1 MPENR
6 SILRIA
12 IPNILSNISVPL
24 LGTVDTALMGRLSE
38 MHIGAVG
45 VGGMIFS
52 FMYWNFGFLRMGTT
66 GITARAFGATQ
77 NEEVAATLGRA
88 MIVAMLLALGML
100 IFQWPLGE
108 AGFFLMN
115 LEGEAEMLTAQYFY
129 IRMWAAPATLGLY
142 AMMGWFFGMQNAIY
156 PLILTILINVTN
168 MICSYWFIVH
178 WGMEIDGVAWGT
190 VIAQYVGFLVGIFL
204 LAYKYRSYLQ
214 LVKVKMLLEITSLT
228 SFFRINRDL
237 FFRTLALTIAF
248 SFFYSRSAAEGGLL
262 LAVNVILLQYLNWM
276 SYGIDGF
283 AYAAESLVGKYS
295 GARKLEQLKEII
307 RLSFWWGGG
316 LAIFFSVVYF
326 IFGNQLLG
334 IFTNQAEVIA
344 AAQPYLGWMIL
355 FPVISFAC
363 YIWDG
368 IFIGLTA
375 SGAMRN
381 AMVISLIFYLGMHYG
396 FSFWWGVHGMWAAFL
411 AFMALRAIFLWRS
424 FRKMEPEQLLVK
436 VTELSSDKTS

>member
-1 MPENR
+1 MSPNR

-66 GITARAFGATQ
+66 GITARAFGAERDQ
-77 NEEVAATLGRA
+77 EVVATLGRA
-88 MIVAMLLALGML
+88 LVVAMILALGMM

-115 LEGEAEMLTAQYFY
+115 LSGESKVLTAEYFY

-142 AMMGWFFGMQNAIY
+142 ALMGWFFGMQNAIY

-178 WGMEIDGVAWGT
+178 WGMAIDGVAWGT
-190 VIAQYVGFLVGIFL
+190 VIAQYVGFFAGVFL
-204 LAYKYRSYLQ
+204 LFFKYPKYLY
-214 LVKVKMLLEITSLT
+214 LLKVKMLLEIDSLT

-237 FFRTLALTIAF
+237 FFRTLALTLAYG
-248 SFFYSRSAAEGGLL
+248 FFYNRSAAEGGLL
-262 LAVNVILLQYLNWM
+262 LAVNVILLQYLYWM
-276 SYGIDGF
+276 AYGIDGF

-295 GARKLEQLKEII
+295 GARKLDQLRQII

-316 LAIFFSVVYF
+316 LAVSFSGIYF

-334 IFTNQAEVIA
+334 IFTNQPAVIA

-355 FPVISFAC
+355 FPLISFAC
-363 YIWDG
+363 YVWDG

-375 SGAMRN
+375 SAAMRN
-381 AMVISLIFYLGMHYG
+381 AMVISFIFYLGMHYA
-396 FSFWWGVHGMWAAFL
+396 FSYWWEVHGMWAAFL
-411 AFMALRAIFLWRS
+411 GFMALRAVFLWNAY
-424 FRKMEPEQLLVK
+424 RKMDLEEQLLSMK
-436 VTELSSDKTS
+436 G

>member
-1 MPENR
+1 MSPNR

-38 MHIGAVG
+38 VHIGAVG

-66 GITARAFGATQ
+66 GITARAFGANRDQ
-77 NEEVAATLGRA
+77 EVAATLGRA
-88 MIVAMLLALGML
+88 LVVAMFLALGMML
-100 IFQWPLGE
+100 FQWPLGE

-115 LEGEAEMLTAQYFY
+115 LSGEPAALTAEYFY

-142 AMMGWFFGMQNAIY
+142 ALMGWFFGMQNAIY
-156 PLILTILINVTN
+156 PLILAILINVTN
-168 MICSYWFIVH
+168 MIASYWFIVH

-190 VIAQYVGFLVGIFL
+190 VIAQYVGFIAGFFL
-204 LAYKYRSYLQ
+204 LLYKYPKYLH
-214 LVKVKMLLEITSLT
+214 LLKVKMLLEMDSLT

-237 FFRTLALTIAF
+237 FFRTLALTLAF
-248 SFFYSRSAAEGGLL
+248 GFFYSRSAAEGGLL

-295 GARKLEQLKEII
+295 GARKLDQLRQVI

-316 LAIFFSVVYF
+316 LAIFFSLVYF
-326 IFGNQLLG
+326 VFGNQLLS
-334 IFTNQAEVIA
+334 IFTNQADVIA
-344 AAQPYLGWMIL
+344 AAQPYLGWMML

-375 SGAMRN
+375 SAAMRN
-381 AMVISLIFYLGMHYG
+381 AMVISLICYLGMHYM
-396 FSFWWGVHGMWAAFL
+396 FSYWWDVHGMWAAFL
-411 AFMALRAIFLWRS
+411 GFMALRAVFLWKS
-424 FRKMEPEQLLVK
+424 YQKMDVEEQLLA
-436 VTELSSDKTS
+436 D

>member
-1 MPENR
+1 MSENR

-12 IPNILSNISVPL
+12 LPNILSNISVPL

-45 VGGMIFS
+45 IGGMIFS

-66 GITARAFGATQ
+66 GITARAFGA
-77 NEEVAATLGRA
+77 EREAEVVATLGRA
-88 MIVAMLLALGML
+88 LVVAMLLAFGMM

-115 LEGEAEMLTAQYFY
+115 LKGEAKVLTAQYFY

-142 AMMGWFFGMQNAIY
+142 ALMGWFFGMQNAIY

-168 MICSYWFIVH
+168 MISSYWFIVY

-190 VIAQYVGFLVGIFL
+190 VIAQYVGFLLGIL
-204 LAYKYRSYLQ
+204 LLFYKYPNYLRF
-214 LVKVKMLLEITSLT
+214 LKVKMLLEVTSLT

-237 FFRTLALTIAF
+237 FFRTLALTLAF
-248 SFFYSRSAAEGGLL
+248 GFFYSCSSAEGGLL

-307 RLSFWWGGG
+307 QLSFWWGGG
-316 LAIFFSVVYF
+316 LALVFSIFYF
-326 IFGNQLLG
+326 VFGNQLLG
-334 IFTNQAEVIA
+334 VFTNQEEVIA

-355 FPVISFAC
+355 FPVVSFAC

-375 SGAMRN
+375 SAAMRN
-381 AMVISLIFYLGMHYG
+381 AMVISLLLYIAMHYG
-396 FSFWWGVHGMWAAFL
+396 FSYWWQVHGMWAAFL
-411 AFMALRAIFLWRS
+411 AFMALRAFFLWNS
-424 FRKMEPEQLLVK
+424 YRKMDSEQLLG
-436 VTELSSDKTS
+436 

>member
-1 MPENR
+1 MSENR

-45 VGGMIFS
+45 IGGMIFS

-66 GITARAFGATQ
+66 GITARAFGA
-77 NEEVAATLGRA
+77 EKEKEVAATLGRA
-88 MIVAMLLALGML
+88 LVVAMFLALGMM

-115 LEGEAEMLTAQYFY
+115 LGGEAEVLTAQYFY

-142 AMMGWFFGMQNAIY
+142 ALMGWFFGMQNAIY
-156 PLILTILINVTN
+156 PLILTILINVVN
-168 MICSYWFIVH
+168 MIGSYWFIVH

-190 VIAQYVGFLVGIFL
+190 VIAQYVGFLAGLLL
-204 LAYKYRSYLQ
+204 LAYKYRSYLN
-214 LVKVKMLLEITSLT
+214 LLKVKMLLEINSLT

-248 SFFYSRSAAEGGLL
+248 GFFYSRSAAEGGLL

-295 GARKLEQLKEII
+295 GARKLEQLRKII

-316 LAIFFSVVYF
+316 LALFFSLVYF

-334 IFTNQAEVIA
+334 IFTNQEEVIA
-344 AAQPYLGWMIL
+344 AAQPYLGWMML
-355 FPVISFAC
+355 FPVVSFAC

-368 IFIGLTA
+368 VFIGLTA
-375 SGAMRN
+375 SAAMRN
-381 AMVISLIFYLGMHYG
+381 AMVVSLILYLGMHYG
-396 FSFWWGVHGMWAAFL
+396 FSYWWDVHGMWAAFL
-411 AFMALRAIFLWRS
+411 GFMALRAMFLWKS
-424 FRKMEPEQLLVK
+424 YRKMGAEELLPA
-436 VTELSSDKTS
+436 

>member
-1 MPENR
+1 MSPNR

-66 GITARAFGATQ
+66 GITARAFGAKREQ
-77 NEEVAATLGRA
+77 EVAATLGRA
-88 MIVAMLLALGML
+88 LVVAMFLALGMMV
-100 IFQWPLGE
+100 FQWPLGE

-115 LEGEAEMLTAQYFY
+115 LSGEPARLTAEYFY

-142 AMMGWFFGMQNAIY
+142 ALLGWFFGMQNAIY
-156 PLILTILINVTN
+156 PLILTILINVVN
-168 MICSYWFIVH
+168 MIASYWFIVH

-190 VIAQYVGFLVGIFL
+190 VIAQYVGFIGGLFL
-204 LAYKYRSYLQ
+204 LVYKYPRYLQ
-214 LVKVKMLLEITSLT
+214 LLKMKMLLEVDSLT

-237 FFRTLALTIAF
+237 FFRTLALTLAF
-248 SFFYSRSAAEGGLL
+248 GFFYSRSAAEGGLL

-295 GARKLEQLKEII
+295 GARKLDQLRQII
-307 RLSFWWGGG
+307 RLSFRWGGG
-316 LAIFFSVVYF
+316 LAIFFSVIYF
-326 IFGNQLLG
+326 VFGNQLLG
-334 IFTNQAEVIA
+334 VFTNQAEVIA
-344 AAQPYLGWMIL
+344 AAQPYLGWMML

-375 SGAMRN
+375 SAAMRN
-381 AMVISLIFYLGMHYG
+381 AMVISFMLYLGMHYA
-396 FSFWWGVHGMWAAFL
+396 FSYWWDVHGMWAAFL
-411 AFMALRAIFLWRS
+411 GFMALRAVFLWIS
-424 FRKMEPEQLLVK
+424 YRKMDGEEQLMV
-436 VTELSSDKTS
+436 D

>member
-1 MPENR
+1 MSENR

-45 VGGMIFS
+45 IGGMIFS

-66 GITARAFGATQ
+66 GITARSFGAEQ
-77 NEEVAATLGRA
+77 EKEVAATLGRA
-88 MIVAMLLALGML
+88 LVVAMLLALGMML
-100 IFQWPLGE
+100 FQWPLGE
-108 AGFFLMN
+108 SGFFLMN
-115 LEGEAEMLTAQYFY
+115 LEGEAKTLTAEYFY

-142 AMMGWFFGMQNAIY
+142 ALMGWFFGMQNAIY
-156 PLILTILINVTN
+156 PLILTILINVVN
-168 MICSYWFIVH
+168 MICSYWFIVN

-190 VIAQYVGFLVGIFL
+190 VIAQYVGFFVGLLL
-204 LAYKYRSYLQ
+204 LAYKYRSYL
-214 LVKVKMLLEITSLT
+214 LLLKVKMLLEINSLT

-237 FFRTLALTIAF
+237 FFRTLALTLAF
-248 SFFYSRSAAEGGLL
+248 GFFYSRSAAEGGLL

-295 GARKLEQLKEII
+295 GARKIIQLRQII

-316 LAIFFSVVYF
+316 LAVFFSVVYLV
-326 IFGNQLLG
+326 FGNQLLG
-334 IFTNQAEVIA
+334 IFTNQAAVISA
-344 AAQPYLGWMIL
+344 ARPYMGWMIV
-355 FPVISFAC
+355 FPIVSFAC

-375 SGAMRN
+375 SAAMRN
-381 AMVISLIFYLGMHYG
+381 AMVVSLILYLGMHYG
-396 FSFWWGVHGMWAAFL
+396 FSYWWGVHGMWGAFL
-411 AFMALRAIFLWRS
+411 GFMVVRAMFLWRS
-424 FRKMEPEQLLVK
+424 YKKMNLEDQLLPI
-436 VTELSSDKTS
+436 

>member
-1 MPENR
+1 MSENR

-38 MHIGAVG
+38 LHIGAVG
-45 VGGMIFS
+45 IGGMIFS

-66 GITARAFGATQ
+66 GITARAFGAKEGQ
-77 NEEVAATLGRA
+77 EVTATLGRA
-88 MIVAMLLALGML
+88 MVVAMFLALIMM

-108 AGFFLMN
+108 AGFYLMN
-115 LEGEAEMLTAQYFY
+115 LEGEAKSLTAQYFY

-142 AMMGWFFGMQNAIY
+142 AILGWFFGMQNAIY

-168 MICSYWFIVH
+168 MIASYLFIMH

-190 VIAQYVGFLVGIFL
+190 VIAQYVGFLTGLFL
-204 LAYKYRSYLQ
+204 LFYKYPDYLR
-214 LVKVKMLLEITSLT
+214 LLKIKMLLEITSLT
-228 SFFRINRDL
+228 SFFQINRDL
-237 FFRTLALTIAF
+237 FFRTLALTLAF
-248 SFFYSRSAAEGGLL
+248 GFFYSRSAAEGELL

-295 GARKLEQLKEII
+295 GARKLGQLEQII
-307 RLSFWWGGG
+307 QLSFLWGGA
-316 LAIFFSVVYF
+316 LAIFFSIVYF
-326 IFGNQLLG
+326 VFGNQLLA
-334 IFTNQAEVIA
+334 IFTNQASVIA
-344 AAQPYLGWMIL
+344 AAQPYLWWMIF
-355 FPVISFAC
+355 FPLVSFAC

-375 SGAMRN
+375 SAAMRN
-381 AMVISLIFYLGMHYG
+381 AMVVSLIFYLGMHYG
-396 FSFWWGVHGMWAAFL
+396 FSFWWGVNGMWAAFL
-411 AFMALRAIFLWRS
+411 GFMMLRAVFLWRS
-424 FRKMEPEQLLVK
+424 FLKMSSEQLLK
-436 VTELSSDKTS
+436 LKTPNGDNVRS

>member
-1 MPENR
+1 MSENR

-38 MHIGAVG
+38 LHIGAVG

-77 NEEVAATLGRA
+77 KGEVAATLGRA
-88 MIVAMLLALGML
+88 LIVAILLALGMM

-115 LEGEAEMLTAQYFY
+115 LEGEAKMLTAQYFY

-142 AMMGWFFGMQNAIY
+142 AIIGWFFGMQNAVY
-156 PLILTILINVTN
+156 PLILTILINVIN

-190 VIAQYVGFLVGIFL
+190 VIAQYIGCLVGIFL
-204 LAYKYRSYLQ
+204 LFYKYPSYLYSWQ
-214 LVKVKMLLEITSLT
+214 MKMLLEINSLT

-237 FFRTLALTIAF
+237 FFRTLALTLAF
-248 SFFYSRSAAEGGLL
+248 GFFYSRSAAEGDLL

-283 AYAAESLVGKYS
+283 GYAAESLVGKYS
-295 GARKLEQLKEII
+295 GARKMAQLKEII

-316 LAIFFSVVYF
+316 LAIFFSLVYF
-326 IFGNQLLG
+326 IFGNQLLS
-334 IFTNQAEVIA
+334 IFTNQSEVIA

-381 AMVISLIFYLGMHYG
+381 AMVISFMLYLGMHYG

-411 AFMALRAIFLWRS
+411 AFMALRAIFLWKS
-424 FRKMEPEQLLVK
+424 FRKMGPEQLL
-436 VTELSSDKTS
+436 SGY

>member
-1 MPENR
+1 MSENR

-38 MHIGAVG
+38 LHIGAVG
-45 VGGMIFS
+45 IGGMIFS

-66 GITARAFGATQ
+66 GITARAFGA
-77 NEEVAATLGRA
+77 ERSSEVAATLGRA
-88 MIVAMLLALGML
+88 LVVAMLLALGMM

-115 LEGEAEMLTAQYFY
+115 LEGEAKILTAQYFY

-142 AMMGWFFGMQNAIY
+142 ALMGWFFGMQNAIY

-168 MICSYWFIVH
+168 MIGSYWFIVH

-190 VIAQYVGFLVGIFL
+190 VIAQYVGFFLGLFL
-204 LAYKYRSYLQ
+204 LVYKYPKYLY
-214 LVKVKMLLEITSLT
+214 LVKVKMLLEVTSLT

-237 FFRTLALTIAF
+237 FFRTLALTLAF
-248 SFFYSRSAAEGGLL
+248 GFFYSRSAAEGGLL

-295 GARKLEQLKEII
+295 GARKLEPLKQII

-316 LAIFFSVVYF
+316 LAFLFSLFYL

-334 IFTNQAEVIA
+334 IFTNQEAVIA
-344 AAQPYLGWMIL
+344 AAEPYLGWMIL
-355 FPVISFAC
+355 FPVVSFAC

-375 SGAMRN
+375 SAAMRN
-381 AMVISLIFYLGMHYG
+381 AMVVSLILYLGMHYG
-396 FSFWWGVHGMWAAFL
+396 FSHYWEVHGMWAAFL
-411 AFMALRAIFLWRS
+411 AFMALRAIFLWTS
-424 FRKMEPEQLLVK
+424 YRKMSSEELVGIR
-436 VTELSSDKTS
+436 

>member
-1 MPENR
+1 MSENR

-38 MHIGAVG
+38 IHIGAVG

-66 GITARAFGATQ
+66 GITARAFGAAQ
-77 NEEVAATLGRA
+77 KEEVAATLGRA
-88 MIVAMLLALGML
+88 MIVAILLALGMMV
-100 IFQWPLGE
+100 FQWPLGE

-115 LEGEAEMLTAQYFY
+115 LEGDAKMLTAQYFY

-142 AMMGWFFGMQNAIY
+142 ALMGWFFGMQNAIY

-168 MICSYWFIVH
+168 MVFSYWFIVH

-190 VIAQYVGFLVGIFL
+190 VIAQYVGFFVGLFL
-204 LAYKYRSYLQ
+204 LAYKYRSYLNS
-214 LVKVKMLLEITSLT
+214 LKVKMLLEINSLT
-228 SFFRINRDL
+228 SFFLINRDL
-237 FFRTLALTIAF
+237 FFRTLALTLAF
-248 SFFYSRSAAEGGLL
+248 GFFYSRSAAEGDLL

-334 IFTNQAEVIA
+334 IFTNQSEVIA

-375 SGAMRN
+375 SAAMRD
-381 AMVISLIFYLGMHYG
+381 AMVISFIFYLAMHYS
-396 FSFWWGVHGMWAAFL
+396 FSFWWDIHGMWAAFL
-411 AFMALRAIFLWRS
+411 AFMALRALFLWRS
-424 FRKMEPEQLLVK
+424 FRKMESEQLLVK
-436 VTELSSDKTS
+436 EEILPKHRID

>member
-1 MPENR
+1 MSENR

-66 GITARAFGATQ
+66 GITARAFGAGQ
-77 NEEVAATLGRA
+77 KKDVAATLGRA
-88 MIVAMLLALGML
+88 LVVAMLLALGM
-100 IFQWPLGE
+100 IVFQWPLGE
-108 AGFFLMN
+108 AGFFLMT
-115 LEGEAEMLTAQYFY
+115 LEGEAKVLTAQYFY

-142 AMMGWFFGMQNAIY
+142 ALMGWFFGMQNAIY

-190 VIAQYVGFLVGIFL
+190 VIAQYVGFLIGLFL
-204 LAYKYRSYLQ
+204 LAYKYRSYLH
-214 LVKVKMLLEITSLT
+214 LLKVKMLLEITSLT

-248 SFFYSRSAAEGGLL
+248 GFFYSRSAAEGGLL

-295 GARKLEQLKEII
+295 GARKMEQLKEII

-326 IFGNQLLG
+326 IFGHQLLS
-334 IFTNQAEVIA
+334 IFTNQSEVIA

-381 AMVISLIFYLGMHYG
+381 AMVISLILYLGMHYG
-396 FSFWWGVHGMWAAFL
+396 FSFWWDVHGMWAAFL
-411 AFMALRAIFLWRS
+411 GFMALRAIFLWKS
-424 FRKMEPEQLLVK
+424 FQKMGPEQLLA
-436 VTELSSDKTS
+436 T

>member
-1 MPENR
+1 MSENR

-38 MHIGAVG
+38 LHIGAVG
-45 VGGMIFS
+45 IGGMIFS

-66 GITARAFGATQ
+66 GITARAFGAERAT
-77 NEEVAATLGRA
+77 EVSATLGRA
-88 MIVAMLLALGML
+88 LVVAMLLALGMM

-115 LEGEAEMLTAQYFY
+115 LEGEAKMLTAQYFY

-142 AMMGWFFGMQNAIY
+142 ALMGWFFGMQNAIY

-168 MICSYWFIVH
+168 MIASYLFITH
-178 WGMEIDGVAWGT
+178 LGMGIDGVAWGT
-190 VIAQYVGFLVGIFL
+190 VIAQYVGFLLGLVL
-204 LAYKYRSYLQ
+204 LFYKYPNYLH
-214 LVKVKMLLEITSLT
+214 LLKVEMLLEITSLT

-237 FFRTLALTIAF
+237 FFRTLALTLAF
-248 SFFYSRSAAEGGLL
+248 GFFYSRSAAEGGLL

-295 GARKLEQLKEII
+295 GARQLAQLKQII
-307 RLSFWWGGG
+307 QLSFLWGGG
-316 LAIFFSVVYF
+316 LALFFSMVYF
-326 IFGNQLLG
+326 VFGNQLLG
-334 IFTNQAEVIA
+334 IFTNQEEVIT

-355 FPVISFAC
+355 FPVVSFAC

-368 IFIGLTA
+368 VFIGLTA
-375 SGAMRN
+375 SAAMRN
-381 AMVISLIFYLGMHYG
+381 AMIISLIIYLVMHYG
-396 FSFWWGVHGMWAAFL
+396 FSYCWGVHGMWAAFL
-411 AFMALRAIFLWRS
+411 AFMALRAVFLWNS
-424 FRKMEPEQLLVK
+424 YRKMGSE
-436 VTELSSDKTS
+436 ELITTI

>member
-1 MPENR
+1 MSENR

-38 MHIGAVG
+38 LHIGAVG
-45 VGGMIFS
+45 IGGMIFS

-66 GITARAFGATQ
+66 GITARAFGAERLT
-77 NEEVAATLGRA
+77 EVSATLGRA
-88 MIVAMLLALGML
+88 LVIALLLAFGIM
-100 IFQWPLGE
+100 IFQSPLGK

-115 LEGEAEMLTAQYFY
+115 LEGEAKVLTAQYFY

-142 AMMGWFFGMQNAIY
+142 ALLGWFFGMQNAIY
-156 PLILTILINVTN
+156 PLILTIIINVTN
-168 MICSYWFIVH
+168 MIGSYWFIVQ

-190 VIAQYVGFLVGIFL
+190 VIAQYVGFFL
-204 LAYKYRSYLQ
+204 GVVLLFYKYPKYLY
-214 LVKVKMLLEITSLT
+214 LLKVEMLLEVSSLT

-237 FFRTLALTIAF
+237 FFRTLALTLAF
-248 SFFYSRSAAEGGLL
+248 GFFYSRSAAEGGLL

-295 GARKLEQLKEII
+295 GARKLEQLKQII
-307 RLSFWWGGG
+307 HLSFWWGGG
-316 LAIFFSVVYF
+316 LAVFFSVVYF

-334 IFTNQAEVIA
+334 IFTNQEEVIT
-344 AAQPYLGWMIL
+344 AAQPYLAWMIL
-355 FPVISFAC
+355 FPVVSFAC

-375 SGAMRN
+375 SAEMRN
-381 AMVISLIFYLGMHYG
+381 AMVVSLLLYLGMHYG
-396 FSFWWGVHGMWAAFL
+396 FSYWWAVHGMWAAFL
-411 AFMALRAIFLWRS
+411 AFMALRAIFLWTS
-424 FRKMEPEQLLVK
+424 YRKMGLEELLAPNN
-436 VTELSSDKTS
+436 